1 MLNDPERGLRTS
13 LKEEIPTLLGEMT
26 QTEQRKTETYNNE
39 IVRVIGQTINTD
51 PIFAG
56 EENDQNKAVRKEIL
70 DEITAQVTKVDRR
83 IPPQL
88 AARMVYGDAITNVFR
103 KKTAAPMAPLGG
115 NKPLNEPVGGSKA
128 GESSRSEG
136 KTGCF
141 G

>member
-1 MLNDPERGLRTS
+1 M
-13 LKEEIPTLLGEMT
+13 
-26 QTEQRKTETYNNE
+26 
-39 IVRVIGQTINTD
+39 IGQTINTD

-103 KKTAAPMAPLGG
+103 KKTAAPLAPLGG
-115 NKPLNEPVGGSKA
+115 NKPLNEPVGGLKPGNPPPPKA
-128 GESSRSEG
+128 KPVVLDDVTKAFAAAWKVSPEEVAEYL
-136 KTGCF
+136 KD
-141 G
+141 